1 MPFEG
6 QSTLIWVDFLGV
18 RFKVEGGGGK
28 TTPVYNSLELY

>member
-18 RFKVEGGGGK
+18 RFKVEGGGK